1 MEAETLALLF
11 QAESKIILKIYFLF
25 EIQIFIFFVK
35 VNNEVNYF
43 RFTLSLEHPG
53 CSFRVVHRFRLC
65 RFLLNFDCV
74 GQFGQII
81 LHFIDV
87 VGRTFIANLF
97 FHFLKTFHERA
108 LLVNQGII
116 LLTVLWLDI

>member
-1 MEAETLALLF
+1 MKAETFAF
-11 QAESKIILKIYFLF
+11 PFEGETKIILKIYFLF

-53 CSFRVVHRFRLC
+53 RSFGVVHRFGLC
-65 RFLLNFDCV
+65 RFLLNFDGV
-74 GQFGQII
+74 GQFGWII

-87 VGRTFIANLF
+87 VRGTFIANLF
-97 FHFLKTFHERA
+97 FHFL
-108 LLVNQGII
+108 
-116 LLTVLWLDI
+116 